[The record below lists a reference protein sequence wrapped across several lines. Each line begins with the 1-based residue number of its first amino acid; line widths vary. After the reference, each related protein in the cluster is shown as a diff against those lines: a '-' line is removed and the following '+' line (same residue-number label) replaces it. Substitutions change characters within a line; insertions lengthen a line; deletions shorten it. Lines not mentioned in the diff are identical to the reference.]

1 MQLSGAPKFYE
12 RFGVKIIRRFVQDG
26 DIASKSLRSGGR
38 VIMNKARAQKY
49 LNTIE
54 MYERYH
60 FLCLIFFLLTS
71 LHAAANSR
79 IAAAL
84 IIAACNIIYN
94 VYPMLLQQYNK
105 ARILKLS
112 GFAVTKINLPNID

>member
-1 MQLSGAPKFYE
+1 SGAPKFYE
-12 RFGVKIIRRFVQDG
+12 RFGVKTVRRFVQDG
-26 DIASKSLRSGGR
+26 DIAAGRLRTGGR

-54 MYERYH
+54 MYERYQ

-71 LHAAANSR
+71 LHVAANGR

-84 IIAACNIIYN
+84 IIAACNVIYN
-94 VYPMLLQQYNK
+94 VYPILLQQYNK

-112 GFAVTKINLPNID
+112 GFAVKR

>member
-1 MQLSGAPKFYE
+1 MQLSAAPKFYE
-12 RFGVKIIRRFVQDG
+12 RFGVKTIRRFVQDG
-26 DIASKSLRSGGR
+26 DIASKRLRSEGR

-49 LNTIE
+49 LQTIE

-60 FLCLIFFLLTS
+60 FLCFVFFLLTS
-71 LHAAANSR
+71 FHAAANSKA
-79 IAAAL
+79 AAAL

-94 VYPMLLQQYNK
+94 VYPLLLQQYNK

-112 GFAVTKINLPNID
+112 TSHCGKGTIS